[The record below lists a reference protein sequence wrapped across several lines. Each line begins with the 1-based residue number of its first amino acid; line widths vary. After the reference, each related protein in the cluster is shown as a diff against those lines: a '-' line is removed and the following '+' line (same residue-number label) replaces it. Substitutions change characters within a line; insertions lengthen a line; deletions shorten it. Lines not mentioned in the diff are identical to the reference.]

1 MLRLSDER
9 NFARTLAGL
18 SLIVAPLL
26 LLMSVLIGPDLSDD
40 GRERLSEIADSEDRY
55 VASRYLLLIGAWV
68 FVPGLIGL
76 WRVFRG
82 PRVML
87 GQVGAALVLI
97 GWISTIAF
105 FGLGTYEYEA
115 AQPDLDRAL
124 MGQLA
129 DNVDDSA
136 VMIPMIIITFVVGIA
151 IGSLIVA
158 WSLWRRRLVPPWVPA
173 ALVVWTILDI
183 LADSVAVSAIAF
195 AFLLVGFGSVGLK
208 LLSMSDEE
216 WDLLGR
222 APGPAEAP
230 PGRAT

>member
-1 MLRLSDER
+1 MLRPSDER

-26 LLMSVLIGPDLSDD
+26 LLLAAAIGPHLSDN
-40 GRERLSEIADSEDRY
+40 GGERLAEIADNEARFIAGS
-55 VASRYLLLIGAWV
+55 YLLLVGAWA

-82 PRVML
+82 SRVTL
-87 GQVGAALVLI
+87 GQVGVGLVLI
-97 GWISTIAF
+97 GVIGTIAF
-105 FGLGTYEYEA
+105 FGFGAYEFEA
-115 AQPDLDRAL
+115 AQPNLDRAQ
-124 MGQLA
+124 MAQLA
-129 DNVDDSA
+129 DNVNDSG
-136 VMIPMIIITFVVGIA
+136 VMIPMIIITFVVGFA

-158 WSLWRRRLVPPWVPA
+158 WSLWRRKVVPPWAPA
-173 ALVVWTILDI
+173 ALVVGTILDI
-183 LADSVAVSAIAF
+183 LADSAALSAIAF

-222 APGPAEAP
+222 APGPPGSP
-230 PGRAT
+230 PGRAA

>member
-1 MLRLSDER
+1 MLRLSDQR

-26 LLMSVLIGPDLSDD
+26 LLVSMLIGPDLSDV
-40 GRERLSEIADSEDRY
+40 GAKRLSEIADNQGRY

-76 WRVFRG
+76 SRLFRG

-87 GQVGAALVLI
+87 GQVGAGLVLI

-105 FGLGTYEYEA
+105 FGLGAYEYEA
-115 AQPDLDRAL
+115 AQPGLDRAL
-124 MGQLA
+124 MGRLA
-129 DNVDDSA
+129 DRVDSSG
-136 VMIPMIIITFVVGIA
+136 VMMPMIIITFVVGIA

-158 WSLWRRRLVPPWVPA
+158 WSLWRRKLVPPWAPA

-183 LADSVAVSAIAF
+183 LANSVAVSAIAI

-208 LLSMSDEE
+208 LLSMPDEE
-216 WDLLGR
+216 WDSLGQETDR
-222 APGPAEAP
+222 AEAP
-230 PGRAT
+230 PGLVS

>member
-9 NFARTLAGL
+9 NFARTLSGL

-26 LLMSVLIGPDLSDD
+26 LLLSVAIGPHLSDD
-40 GRERLSEIADSEDRY
+40 GGARLAEIADNESRY
-55 VASRYLLLIGAWV
+55 IVGSYLLLIGAWA

-82 PRVML
+82 PRVTP
-87 GQVGAALVLI
+87 GQVGAGLVLI
-97 GWISTIAF
+97 GFIGTIAF
-105 FGLGTYEYEA
+105 FGHGAYEFEA
-115 AQPDLDRAL
+115 AQPDLDRAQ
-124 MGQLA
+124 MAQLA
-129 DNVDDSA
+129 DNVNDSG

-158 WSLWRRRLVPPWVPA
+158 WSLWRRQVAPSWAPA
-173 ALVVWTILDI
+173 ALAVGTILDV
-183 LADSVAVSAIAF
+183 LADSAALSAIAF

-208 LLSMSDEE
+208 LLSLSDEE

-222 APGPAEAP
+222 APGPAAVP
-230 PGRAT
+230 PGPAA

>member
-1 MLRLSDER
+1 MLRLSDQR

-26 LLMSVLIGPDLSDD
+26 LLVSMLIGPDLSDV
-40 GRERLSEIADSEDRY
+40 GAKRLSEIADNQGRY

-76 WRVFRG
+76 SRLFRG

-87 GQVGAALVLI
+87 GQVGAGLVLI

-105 FGLGTYEYEA
+105 FGLGAYEYEA
-115 AQPDLDRAL
+115 AQPGLDRAL
-124 MGQLA
+124 MGRLA
-129 DNVDDSA
+129 DRVDSSG
-136 VMIPMIIITFVVGIA
+136 VMMPMIIITFVVGIA

-158 WSLWRRRLVPPWVPA
+158 WSLWRRKLVPPWAPA
-173 ALVVWTILDI
+173 ALVVWTILDVI
-183 LADSVAVSAIAF
+183 ANSVAVSAIAL

-222 APGPAEAP
+222 ARGPAEAS
-230 PGRAT
+230 PGPAA